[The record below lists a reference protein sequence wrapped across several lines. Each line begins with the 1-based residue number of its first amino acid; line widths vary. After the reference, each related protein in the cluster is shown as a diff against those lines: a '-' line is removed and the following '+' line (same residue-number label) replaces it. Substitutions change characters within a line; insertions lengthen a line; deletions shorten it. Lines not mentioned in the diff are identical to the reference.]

1 MLILVLPRW
10 FRQTLELCVREAQQI
25 FGGQGVSKDGV
36 GSVVEQISR
45 DFRVFVIG
53 GGSEEILD
61 DLGIRILVG
70 KARRE
75 RSGKNLKVKL

>member
-61 DLGIRILVG
+61 DLGIRILV
-70 KARRE
+70 ARHAEKGPGRI
-75 RSGKNLKVKL
+75 